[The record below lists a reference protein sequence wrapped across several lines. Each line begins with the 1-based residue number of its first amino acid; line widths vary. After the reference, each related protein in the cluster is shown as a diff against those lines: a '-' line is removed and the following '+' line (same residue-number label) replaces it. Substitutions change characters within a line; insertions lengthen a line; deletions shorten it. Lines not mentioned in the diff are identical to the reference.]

1 MSLFVQ
7 KFGGTSLATLEH
19 IEKAADRI
27 IQTLQDGHQVIVV
40 VSAMGH
46 ETDRLITLAHG
57 LSHQPNLSPNPREYA
72 ALIASGEQVS
82 AALLSLCLEKRGWK
96 ARSFTGAQAGIVT
109 DDQFEKARI
118 LSIEDKAIRQALTD
132 HVIPVIAGFQ
142 GINESGD
149 ITTLGRG
156 GSDTTAVA
164 LAAHFSADECQIF
177 TDVNGV
183 YTMDPR
189 IEPRARLLDTITTGE
204 MLELSSLGNK
214 VLQVRSV
221 EIADKYHVP
230 LRVLSS
236 SSTGNGDGVNTSGT
250 YISHDKKSQKEPLE
264 MPIISGITYHRQEAK
279 ITLSYPAHHIH
290 IIPSILGE
298 LSHHAIEIDM
308 MTQYSNTPDQ
318 TTLTFTVN
326 RDDYFQTMALLDK
339 SAIFQITGDNTVG
352 KLSVVGVGIRNHT
365 QVIKK
370 IFHTLAQENIA
381 IQLISLS
388 EIKIS
393 VMIAEEHIETGTR
406 ILHSAFRL
414 DEVPQEAL

>member
-1 MSLFVQ
+1 MSLFIQ

-27 IQTLQDGHQVIVV
+27 IQTLQAGHQVIVV

-57 LSHQPNLSPNPREYA
+57 LSHQPNLNPNPREYA

-96 ARSFTGAQAGIVT
+96 ARSFSGGQAGIVT

-118 LSIEDKAIRQALTD
+118 LSIEDVAIQQALTE
-132 HVIPVIAGFQ
+132 HIIPVIAGFQ

-177 TDVNGV
+177 TDVDGV
-183 YTMDPR
+183 YTTDPH
-189 IEPRARLLDTITTGE
+189 IEPHARLLDTVTTSE

-221 EIADKYHVP
+221 EIADKYNVP

-236 SSTGNGDGVNTSGT
+236 AYRGNRNAGT
-250 YISHDKKSQKEPLE
+250 YISHDKKVYKEPLE
-264 MPIISGITYHRQEAK
+264 KPIISGITYHRQEAK

-290 IIPSILGE
+290 IIPSILDE
-298 LSHHAIEIDM
+298 LSQHAIEIDM
-308 MTQYSNTPDQ
+308 MTQYTNAPDQ

-370 IFHTLAQENIA
+370 IFQTLAQENIA
-381 IQLISLS
+381 VQLISLS

-393 VMIAEEHIETGTR
+393 MMIAEEQIEMGTR